1 MARATR
7 EIWAKR
13 VERWTDSGLSAA
25 EFAKETGINAR
36 TLVFWK
42 WRLGRDDRRPTKPA
56 PAAFVEVR
64 PPRAVDSES
73 PSVTPEGA
81 EPIEVIIRD
90 VVRIRVPQR
99 FDGDALRRVIA
110 AVEAR

>member
-25 EFAKETGINAR
+25 EFATEAGINAR
-36 TLVFWK
+36 TLTFWK
-42 WRLGRDDRRPTKPA
+42 WRLGRETRRPGKPA

-64 PPRAVDSES
+64 AANAVDVERRA
-73 PSVTPEGA
+73 EAAGGA

-99 FDGDALRRVIA
+99 FDAEALRRVIA